1 MYAKYMVPQVDSS
14 SPSFDLRWEAVERV
28 AGSTSF
34 QRSPRL
40 RELLLYIC
48 ERSLQNRHEELREQQ
63 IGCGVFGR
71 KTDYN
76 PGEDNI
82 VRVEIR
88 QLRKRLQEYFAS
100 EGKDDPYEI
109 LIPKGAYVP
118 VIEPRVRPPL
128 VPDAIPDSVAIVPIS
143 PAVLPRDFKWAYLA
157 LIGLLAIACIWMWW
171 ENHKMQQQVA
181 AVAHG
186 VPDRGQLWPLLF
198 NKEQETFIVCADS
211 AIVVAHAMLHRS
223 ISLDEY
229 LTHEASANPASFDTD
244 LNSLAQSL
252 IYGRRWQITDITDAR
267 LVQRLGRL
275 NYDHWDK
282 VSVRQARTTQIQ
294 DFKNGNSILLG
305 SNRSNLW
312 NHLFE
317 PVLNFRF
324 DYDER
329 AKSAFIRNRAPRPGE
344 QPQYMAARA
353 GESGE
358 SYSILALVPN
368 LRHTG
373 NVLII
378 AGTTAESTEAAG
390 EFIMNNAA
398 SSALLSKLTRQN
410 KDRIPYF
417 EVLLKSGTLSGVAKD
432 AEIVADRILPGEIP
446 NLH

>member
-1 MYAKYMVPQVDSS
+1 MVTRLEPRPPFVD
-14 SPSFDLRWEAVERV
+14 DLRWEVVQRV
-28 AGSTSF
+28 AGSASF

-48 ERSLQNRHEELREQQ
+48 ERSIQNRPGELREQQ

-71 KTDYN
+71 KSDYN

-118 VIEPRVRPPL
+118 VIELRGKPEPP
-128 VPDAIPDSVAIVPIS
+128 PDSPPEAAVTPPKRSMQWLYVPLIVVLAVAC
-143 PAVLPRDFKWAYLA
+143 A
-157 LIGLLAIACIWMWW
+157 WMWW

-181 AVAHG
+181 AVAHAA
-186 VPDRGQLWPLLF
+186 PDRGPLWPLLF
-198 NKEQETFIVCADS
+198 NKDQETYIVCADS
-211 AIVVAHAMLHRS
+211 AIVVAQAILHRS
-223 ISLDEY
+223 ISLEEY
-229 LTHEASANPASFDTD
+229 LAHDYSGKSASFAQD
-244 LNSLAQSL
+244 LGSFAQSL
-252 IYGRRWQITDITDAR
+252 TYSRRWQITDITDAR

-275 NYDHWDK
+275 NYDNWDK
-282 VSVRQARTTQIQ
+282 VSVRLARTTQIQ

-305 SNRSNLW
+305 SIRSNLW
-312 NHLFE
+312 NSLFE
-317 PVLNFRF
+317 PALNFRF
-324 DYDER
+324 DFDEHAR
-329 AKSAFIRNRAPRPGE
+329 TAFIRNRAPRAGE
-344 QPQYMAARA
+344 QPVYMAAA
-353 GESGE
+353 PGESGE
-358 SYSILALVPN
+358 SYSIVALVPN

-390 EFIMNNAA
+390 EFVMNKAT
-398 SSALLSKLTRQN
+398 SSALLGKLTKQN

-417 EVLLKSGTLSGVAKD
+417 EVLLKSGTLSGVAKN
-432 AEIVADRILPGEIP
+432 AEVVADRIIPGEIP
-446 NLH
+446 RN